1 MAENSLFAVLL
12 RSPWWVSLL
21 VAAAIAALS
30 RALLP
35 AQYVVF
41 GALGAFPILVI
52 AALSAARQW
61 RAPRPAQVE
70 RTLQAVRSMD
80 WRALSA
86 AIEAGLRRDGFALQ
100 NPAPAGVDFE
110 AGKAGRTVLVSAR
123 RWKAAGIGV
132 EPLRALHAAV
142 EARQADEGLYIGL
155 GAPSDSALRFAR
167 EHRLRIV
174 QGADLARLVGDL
186 SPRAPKG

>member
-1 MAENSLFAVLL
+1 MAENSLFAILL

-21 VAAAIAALS
+21 VAGGIAALS

-35 AQYVVF
+35 AEYVVF
-41 GALGAFPILVI
+41 GVLGAFPIVVI
-52 AALSAARQW
+52 GALSAARQW

-70 RTLQAVRSMD
+70 RTLHTLQAMD

-86 AIEAGLRRDGFALQ
+86 AIEAGLRRDGFTLQ
-100 NPAPAGVDFE
+100 TPAPAGADFE
-110 AGKAGRTVLVSAR
+110 AEKAGRTVLVSAR

-132 EPLRALHAAV
+132 EPLRALQAAV
-142 EARQADEGLYIGL
+142 EARQASEGLYVGL
-155 GAPSDSALRFAR
+155 GVPSESAVGYAR
-167 EHRLRIV
+167 AHRLRIV

-186 SPRAPKG
+186 SPGPSKR